1 MYLDKVTVPASDVAT
16 VHRNAMGVQESE
28 VEQQLC
34 RLEDAVLML
43 QGCPYMLA
51 ANGPLLRAC
60 RQRAAPQAR
69 VSHSIAS
76 SNIICLPEWLPLAV

>member
-1 MYLDKVTVPASDVAT
+1 M
-16 VHRNAMGVQESE
+16 QESE
-28 VEQQLC
+28 MEQQLS

-51 ANGPLLRAC
+51 ARGPLLHAC

-69 VSHSIAS
+69 VRCHTS
-76 SNIICLPEWLPLAV
+76 SCCPETKDVVVTVSGYSGHYFDPTCVFNT